1 MHPAGNNDVAGI
13 LRTLAE
19 FGDAAGW
26 LAAAVVIF
34 YYARFIMKT
43 DDRAHADLERA
54 IKANG
59 SAIADLR
66 GDMERIRD
74 NVQAIATDMAVLRDR
89 ANRPTTGGET
99 GTVVS

>member
-1 MHPAGNNDVAGI
+1 MAGI
-13 LRTLAE
+13 LRALAE

-26 LAAAVVIF
+26 LVAAVVIF

-43 DDRAHADLERA
+43 NDRAHADLEKA

-74 NVQAIATDMAVLRDR
+74 SVQAIATDVAILRDR
-89 ANRPTTGGET
+89 ANRPGTGGET
-99 GTVVS
+99 RTVAS

>member
-1 MHPAGNNDVAGI
+1 MAGI

-26 LAAAVVIF
+26 LVAAVVIF

-43 DDRAHADLERA
+43 NDRAHADLEKA

-66 GDMERIRD
+66 GDMENIRD
-74 NVQAIATDMAVLRDR
+74 NVQAIATDVAVLRDR
-89 ANRPTTGGET
+89 ANRPGTGGEA
-99 GTVVS
+99 GTVAP

>member
-1 MHPAGNNDVAGI
+1 MAGI

-26 LAAAVVIF
+26 LVAAVVIF

-43 DDRAHADLERA
+43 NDRAHADLEKA

-74 NVQAIATDMAVLRDR
+74 HVQAIATDVAVLRDR
-89 ANRPTTGGET
+89 ANRPGADGET
-99 GTVVS
+99 GTVAP